1 MPRPPR
7 IRAPGAY
14 YHVFNRGVECR
25 PIVDDDRDRRMLLR
39 FLGRALQQ
47 HGARLFAY
55 CLMDNHYHLFLQTAD
70 ANLDLVMRDFQ
81 GRYVQYFN
89 LAHDRVGPLFQGRY
103 QSPLVQVDA
112 YALQV
117 TRYIHRNPVEAG
129 LITAAA
135 LQEYRW
141 SSYPSYTGRLPRW
154 PWLDTEWIL
163 TQFHQDVAQALK
175 LFVAFHQVPGGP
187 GPLGTVAHR
196 PSAASCAP

>member
-7 IRAPGAY
+7 VRAAGAY
-14 YHVFNRGVECR
+14 YHVFNRGVERR
-25 PIVDDDRDRRMLLR
+25 PIVEDDWDRKMFLR
-39 FLGRALQQ
+39 VLGRAIHQY
-47 HGARLFAY
+47 GTRLFAY
-55 CLMDNHYHLFLQTAD
+55 CLLDNHYHLFLQTPE

-81 GRYVQYFN
+81 GQYVQYFN
-89 LAHDRVGPLFQGRY
+89 LIHDRVGPLFQGRY

-129 LITAAA
+129 LITATA

-141 SSYPSYTGRLPRW
+141 SSYPSYTGHLPRW

-163 TQFHQDVAQALK
+163 SQFHQDAGQALK
-175 LFVAFHQVPGGP
+175 LFVASHQGPGGSAP
-187 GPLGTVAHR
+187 PGTVAHR
-196 PSAASCAP
+196 PAAASCAP